1 VYLPTDD
8 LATHGYSPERLDWLA
23 GRVARSGA
31 AALDDQF
38 RDLMRTQI
46 ARARAH
52 YARGVGGVARLPG
65 DCRLAI
71 LLAARLYQAI
81 LDDIEAADYDVFT
94 RRAATSTRFKVA
106 ESVRCAFALRQ
117 PTRSRAGALTR
128 RRPQRVVLPAA
139 STSDVMPLVR
149 S

>member
-1 VYLPTDD
+1 VRP
-8 LATHGYSPERLDWLA
+8 RL
-23 GRVARSGA
+23 G
-31 AALDDQF
+31 
-38 RDLMRTQI
+38 
-46 ARARAH
+46 
-52 YARGVGGVARLPG
+52 
-65 DCRLAI
+65 

-117 PTRSRAGALTR
+117 PTRSRAGFLERAR
-128 RRPQRVVLPAA
+128 SEPVVLRAA
-139 STSDVMPLVR
+139 TSNAMPLVR